1 MTGSSVAAVTHDIAP
16 REGLEPSASMTNGQS
31 AATRRALASASLSRR
46 QGSVSMKSTLL
57 AAAVAALLLST
68 GANALSPASSAEPA
82 LGSFGVDLGNRD
94 TSVKPGDD
102 FDRFANGHWQSTY
115 QLKDYESD
123 YGSFDALND
132 QSEADV
138 RAIIEELARR
148 TDLAPGS
155 DEQKIRDYYASYMD
169 QAARDA
175 AGIKPLQ
182 PLLDSISAID
192 STSALTAAFG
202 RADVEG
208 TNAPVGVGLGVDR
221 KDPNRYLV
229 GMGVGGLGL
238 PDKDYY
244 LNPDPRFVGIRKA
257 YVAHIA
263 KMLGFAGVNGAD
275 ANARAE
281 AVLALE
287 TALARPQWDR
297 AERRDRDRTYN
308 ISSYADFKKTYP
320 DFAWDTLFA
329 AQELPAPAQINVV
342 TPSAVAPVLK
352 IVADTPLSTW
362 RDYLRFHAVRNNS
375 NLLSREIDEARFE
388 FTGKVLQGQ
397 TAQKEQWKRAVATI
411 ADTDGLGEAVGRIY
425 VARHFSPES
434 KAAMDDLVANLRKA
448 LRANI
453 EGLDWMGAATKAEAF
468 HKLDTFRPKIGYTSK
483 WRDYSTVAIV
493 PNDLVANVMAMRRY
507 YQHDTNR
514 RVGTVP
520 DREEWGMTPQT
531 VNAYYNASFNEIVF
545 PAAILQPPFF
555 DVHADPAVNYGAI
568 GAVIGHEMGHGF
580 DDQGSKSDF
589 AGIQRAWWTAEDRA
603 LFQQRVDKLGAQ
615 FDKYCPIENTCVNG
629 KLTMG
634 ENIGDLGGLSMAYTA
649 YHLSL
654 GGKPAPVIDGLTG
667 DQRFF
672 LAWAQVWKAKYR
684 DEALV
689 NLIKSNPHSPAMYR
703 VNGPLR
709 NLDEWYTAFDVK
721 PGDKLYVAPEDRV
734 RIW

>member
-1 MTGSSVAAVTHDIAP
+1 
-16 REGLEPSASMTNGQS
+16 
-31 AATRRALASASLSRR
+31 
-46 QGSVSMKSTLL
+46 MKPTLL
-57 AAAVAALLLST
+57 AAAIAVLLLSP
-68 GANALSPASSAEPA
+68 GANALTPTSTAKPA
-82 LGSFGVDLGNRD
+82 LGAFGVDLGNRD
-94 TSVKPGDD
+94 PSVKPGDD
-102 FDRFANGHWQSTY
+102 FDRFANGKWQDSY

-123 YGSFDALND
+123 YGSFDMLND
-132 QSEADV
+132 QSEIAV
-138 RAIIEELARR
+138 REIIDELSKR

-169 QAARDA
+169 QDARDT

-182 PLLDSISAID
+182 PVLDRITAID
-192 STSALTAAFG
+192 SKTGLTAAFG
-202 RADVEG
+202 RADVEAS
-208 TNAPVGVGLGVDR
+208 NAPVGVGLGIDR
-221 KDPNRYLV
+221 KNPNRYLV
-229 GMGVGGLGL
+229 GVGVGGLGL

-244 LNPDPRFVGIRKA
+244 ANTDARFVAIRKA
-257 YVAHIA
+257 YVEHIA
-263 KMLGFAGVNGAD
+263 TMLGFAGVNGAD
-275 ANARAE
+275 AAKRAK
-281 AVLALE
+281 AVMALE
-287 TALARPQWDR
+287 TALAKPQWER
-297 AERRDRDRTYN
+297 AERRDRDKTYN
-308 ISSYADFKKTYP
+308 LTSYADFKKTYP
-320 DFAWDTLFA
+320 DFDWDTLFK
-329 AQELPAPAQINVV
+329 AQELAIPTEVNVV

-352 IVADTPLSTW
+352 IVADTPLATW

-375 NLLSREIDEARFE
+375 GLLSSQIDEARFA

-397 TAQKEQWKRAVATI
+397 TAQKEPWKRAIATI

-425 VARHFSPES
+425 VARHFSPAS

-448 LRANI
+448 LRMNI
-453 EGLDWMGAATKAEAF
+453 EGLDWMGPATKAEAF
-468 HKLDTFRPKIGYTSK
+468 HKLETFHPKIGYPSK
-483 WRDYSTVAIV
+483 WRDYSTVQVV

-507 YQHDTNR
+507 YQDDTNK

-531 VNAYYNASFNEIVF
+531 INAYYNASFNEIVF

-555 DVHADPAVNYGAI
+555 DLSADPAVNYGAI

-603 LFQQRVDKLGAQ
+603 RFQQRVDKLGKQYDA
-615 FDKYCPIENTCVNG
+615 YCPIENTCVNG

-654 GGKPAPVIDGLTG
+654 DGKPAPVIDGLTG

-709 NLDEWYTAFDVK
+709 NLAEWYTAFDVK